1 MKPQMHPIEPQ
12 GKLKNSK
19 RYDRNLSKTDD
30 HSLLTL
36 QQRATHKKVVIAG
49 GGTGGHIYPAIGIA
63 QALQRLD
70 TTVDIAFIGGSDKLE
85 STLVPEHGFRFLPIS
100 VAGFPRRLTL
110 QWLPTIWKAFHGFI
124 QSLRYMKE
132 LKPDVVIGTGG
143 YVSGPVLLAGLLCKI
158 PIAIQE
164 QNASVGLTNTIL
176 ARWADV
182 AYLAMESV
190 RENNSFRRTTNIEI
204 TGNPIRP
211 AITAFPRCEETYRRF
226 GLHPE
231 RKTIFVM
238 GGSQGAHAINEAII
252 AALPHLIEYADQ
264 IQIVHQTG
272 AIEVEKVQTAYDRIL
287 ASHRTFNSTPTQ
299 GNKARVEGSGF
310 LYCVKPFFDTVEEI
324 YSIADVMV
332 CRAGG
337 MTIAEVTACG
347 IPAIFIPLP
356 SQTGNNQV
364 LNAHTVAEEGAA
376 VVLEQDNFTVEVLV
390 KNLTNMTM
398 DGNTHE
404 QMVTAS
410 RALGKP
416 HASDDIAESI
426 LSRMVISDQLS
437 VKREL

>member
-1 MKPQMHPIEPQ
+1 MKPQTHLTEPQ
-12 GKLKNSK
+12 GKLKNSQ
-19 RYDRNLSKTDD
+19 RCDSILSETDD
-30 HSLLTL
+30 RDLLVPEQL
-36 QQRATHKKVVIAG
+36 ATHKRIVIAG

-70 TTVDIAFIGGSDKLE
+70 GTVDIVFIGGADKLE
-85 STLVPEHGFRFLPIS
+85 SRLIPQHGFRFLPIS
-100 VAGFPRRLTL
+100 AAGLPRRFTI
-110 QWLPTIWKAFHGFI
+110 QWLPTIWKAFHGLI

-143 YVSGPVLLAGLLCKI
+143 YVSGPALLAGLLCKI

-164 QNASVGLTNTIL
+164 QNASVGLTNGIL
-176 ARWADV
+176 ARWAAT
-182 AYLAMESV
+182 AYLAVEAV
-190 RENNSFRRTTNIEI
+190 RENNSFRHTTRIEV

-211 AITAFPRCEETYRRF
+211 AIAAFPRREDTYKRF
-226 GLHPE
+226 GLSPE

-238 GGSQGAHAINEAII
+238 GGSQGAHAINAAIVD
-252 AALPHLIEYADQ
+252 ALPHLVEFADQ

-272 AIEVEKVQTAYDRIL
+272 AAEVEEIQAVYDRTIT
-287 ASHRTFNSTPTQ
+287 SR
-299 GNKARVEGSGF
+299 EGF

-364 LNAHTVAEEGAA
+364 LNAHTIAEKGAA
-376 VVLEQDNFTVEVLV
+376 VVLEQGTFTTDTLV
-390 KNLTNMTM
+390 KNLINMTL
-398 DGNTHE
+398 DENTHE
-404 QMVTAS
+404 RMVTAS

-416 HASDDIAESI
+416 YASDDIAKSI
-426 LSRMVISDQLS
+426 LSYA
-437 VKREL
+437 

>member
-1 MKPQMHPIEPQ
+1 MTSSAI
-12 GKLKNSK
+12 
-19 RYDRNLSKTDD
+19 DD
-30 HSLLTL
+30 HNALAL
-36 QQRATHKKVVIAG
+36 QRHATEKKIVIAG

-70 TTVDIAFIGGSDKLE
+70 ASIDIAFIGGLDKLE
-85 STLVPEHGFRFLPIS
+85 STLVPQHGFRFLPIS
-100 VAGFPRRLTL
+100 VAGFPRRFTL
-110 QWLPTIWKAFHGFI
+110 QWLPTMWKVFHGLI
-124 QSLRYMKE
+124 QSLRYMKA

-164 QNASVGLTNTIL
+164 QNASVGLTNGIL

-182 AYLAMESV
+182 AYLAMESI
-190 RENNSFRRTTNIEI
+190 RENNSFRRTTRIEI

-211 AITAFPRCEETYRRF
+211 AISAFPRCEETYRKF

-238 GGSQGAHAINEAII
+238 GGSQGAHAINEAIVD
-252 AALPHLIEYADQ
+252 ALPHFSEYADQ

-272 AIEVEKVQTAYDRIL
+272 AMEVEKVQNAY
-287 ASHRTFNSTPTQ
+287 HRTL
-299 GNKARVEGSGF
+299 GSGF

-364 LNAHTVAEEGAA
+364 LNAHTVAEKGAA
-376 VVLEQDNFTVEVLV
+376 VVLEQGTFTVEILV
-390 KNLTNMTM
+390 KNLTNMTL

-404 QMVTAS
+404 RMVTAS

-416 HASDDIAESI
+416 NASNDIAESI
-426 LSRMVISDQLS
+426 FLNY
-437 VKREL
+437 

>member
-1 MKPQMHPIEPQ
+1 MKPETHFIEPQ
-12 GKLKNSK
+12 GTLENSK
-19 RYDRNLSKTDD
+19 CYDRNLSETDD
-30 HSLLTL
+30 HNVLAL
-36 QQRATHKKVVIAG
+36 QRRATQKKIVIAG

-70 TTVDIAFIGGSDKLE
+70 ASVDIAFIGGSDKLE
-85 STLVPEHGFRFLPIS
+85 STLVPQHGFRFLPIS

-110 QWLPTIWKAFHGFI
+110 QWLPTIWKVFHGLI
-124 QSLRYMKE
+124 QSLRYMKA

-143 YVSGPVLLAGLLCKI
+143 YVSGPVLLAGLLGKI

-164 QNASVGLTNTIL
+164 QNASVGLTNGIL

-182 AYLAMESV
+182 AYLAMESI
-190 RENNSFRRTTNIEI
+190 RENNSFRRTTRIEV

-211 AITAFPRCEETYRRF
+211 AIAAFPRCKETYRKF

-238 GGSQGAHAINEAII
+238 GGSQGAHAINETIVD
-252 AALPHLIEYADQ
+252 ALPHLIEYADQ

-272 AIEVEKVQTAYDRIL
+272 ATEVEKVQDAYDRTL
-287 ASHRTFNSTPTQ
+287 ASHQTANSTPIQ
-299 GNKARVEGSGF
+299 DSKARVGGSGF

-364 LNAHTVAEEGAA
+364 LNAQTVAEKGAA
-376 VVLEQDNFTVEVLV
+376 VVLEQGTFTVEVLV
-390 KNLTNMTM
+390 KNLTNMTL
-398 DGNTHE
+398 DENTHE
-404 QMVTAS
+404 RMVAAS

-416 HASDDIAESI
+416 NASNDIAESI
-426 LSRMVISDQLS
+426 FLTF
-437 VKREL
+437 

>member
-1 MKPQMHPIEPQ
+1 MKPQTHLIEPQ
-12 GKLKNSK
+12 GTLKNSK
-19 RYDRNLSKTDD
+19 CYDRNLAETND
-30 HSLLTL
+30 HNSLAL
-36 QQRATHKKVVIAG
+36 QRHPTEKKIVIAG

-70 TTVDIAFIGGSDKLE
+70 VSVDIAFIGGSDKLE
-85 STLVPEHGFRFLPIS
+85 STLVPQHGFRFLPIS

-110 QWLPTIWKAFHGFI
+110 QWLPTIWKVFHGLI
-124 QSLRYMKE
+124 QSLRYMKA
-132 LKPDVVIGTGG
+132 LKPDVIIGTGG
-143 YVSGPVLLAGLLCKI
+143 YVSGPVLLAGILCKI

-164 QNASVGLTNTIL
+164 QNASVGLTNAIL

-182 AYLAMESV
+182 AYLAMESI
-190 RENNSFRRTTNIEI
+190 RENNSFRRTTRIEI

-211 AITAFPRCEETYRRF
+211 AIAAFPRCEETYRKF

-238 GGSQGAHAINEAII
+238 GGSQGAHAINETIVD
-252 AALPHLIEYADQ
+252 ALPHLIEYADQ

-272 AIEVEKVQTAYDRIL
+272 TMELEKVQDAYDRTL
-287 ASHRTFNSTPTQ
+287 APHRTANSTPIQ
-299 GNKARVEGSGF
+299 NSKARVGSSGF

-364 LNAHTVAEEGAA
+364 LNAHTVAEKGAA
-376 VVLEQDNFTVEVLV
+376 VVLEQGTFTVEALV
-390 KNLTNMTM
+390 KNLTNMTL

-404 QMVTAS
+404 RMVTAS

-416 HASDDIAESI
+416 NASNDIAESI
-426 LSRMVISDQLS
+426 FLNYF
-437 VKREL
+437 

>member
-1 MKPQMHPIEPQ
+1 MV
-12 GKLKNSK
+12 
-19 RYDRNLSKTDD
+19 
-30 HSLLTL
+30 
-36 QQRATHKKVVIAG
+36 HKKIVIAG

-70 TTVDIAFIGGSDKLE
+70 ATVDIAFIGGSDKLE
-85 STLVPEHGFRFLPIS
+85 STLIPQHGFRFLPIS
-100 VAGFPRRLTL
+100 AAGFPRRFTL
-110 QWLPTIWKAFHGFI
+110 QWLPTLWKTFHGLI
-124 QSLRYMKE
+124 QSLRYMKA
-132 LKPDVVIGTGG
+132 LKPDIVIGTGG
-143 YVSGPVLLAGLLCKI
+143 YVSGPVLLAGLLCQI

-164 QNASVGLTNTIL
+164 QNASVGLTNGIL
-176 ARWADV
+176 ARWAEV

-190 RENNSFRRTTNIEI
+190 RASRAFRRTTRIEI

-211 AITAFPRCEETYRRF
+211 AIAAFQRSEETYRRF

-238 GGSQGAHAINEAII
+238 GGSQGAHAINETMV
-252 AALPHLIEYADQ
+252 AALPHLAEYADQ

-272 AIEVEKVQTAYDRIL
+272 AMEVEKVQNLYDQIL
-287 ASHRTFNSTPTQ
+287 A
-299 GNKARVEGSGF
+299 SGF

-364 LNAHTVAEEGAA
+364 LNAHTVAEAGAA
-376 VVLEQDNFTVEVLV
+376 VVLEQGTFTVETLV
-390 KNLTNMTM
+390 KNLTNMTL
-398 DGNTHE
+398 DGNTRE
-404 QMVTAS
+404 RMVTAS
-410 RALGKP
+410 RAIGKP
-416 HASDDIAESI
+416 DASDAIAKSI
-426 LSRMVISDQLS
+426 LSID
-437 VKREL
+437 

>member
-1 MKPQMHPIEPQ
+1 MKPQTQLIEPQ

-19 RYDRNLSKTDD
+19 SCDNNSSESDDRRALA
-30 HSLLTL
+30 L
-36 QQRATHKKVVIAG
+36 QRRATQKKIVIAG

-70 TTVDIAFIGGSDKLE
+70 ASVDIAFIGGSGKLE
-85 STLVPEHGFRFLPIS
+85 STLVPQHGFRFLPIS

-110 QWLPTIWKAFHGFI
+110 QWLPIIWKVFHGLI
-124 QSLRYMKE
+124 QSLRYMKA

-164 QNASVGLTNTIL
+164 QNASVGLTNAIV

-190 RENNSFRRTTNIEI
+190 RENKSFHRTTRIEI

-211 AITAFPRCEETYRRF
+211 AISVFPRCEETYRKF

-238 GGSQGAHAINEAII
+238 GGSQGAHAINETIVE
-252 AALPHLIEYADQ
+252 ALPHLVEYADQ

-272 AIEVEKVQTAYDRIL
+272 AMEVGKVQEAYDRIL
-287 ASHRTFNSTPTQ
+287 ASHRTANLTPIQ
-299 GNKARVEGSGF
+299 DSKARVGGSGF

-337 MTIAEVTACG
+337 MTIAEITACG

-376 VVLEQDNFTVEVLV
+376 VVLEQNTFTVEALV
-390 KNLTNMTM
+390 KNLTNMTLN
-398 DGNTHE
+398 GNTHE
-404 QMVTAS
+404 RMVTAS

-416 HASDDIAESI
+416 NASDNIAKSI
-426 LSRMVISDQLS
+426 FLNYF
-437 VKREL
+437 

>member
-1 MKPQMHPIEPQ
+1 MASQWDLLVGLTMAI
-12 GKLKNSK
+12 SK
-19 RYDRNLSKTDD
+19 RYDTTLAETDSGD
-30 HSLLTL
+30 VASS
-36 QQRATHKKVVIAG
+36 QEIETHKKVVVAG

-63 QALQRLD
+63 QALQRMD
-70 TTVDIAFIGGSDKLE
+70 TTVDIVFIGGTDRLE
-85 STLVPEHGFRFLPIS
+85 ATLVPQHGFRFLPIS

-110 QWLPTIWKAFHGFI
+110 QWFTVIWKVLRGLT
-124 QSLRYMKE
+124 QSLRYMKA

-143 YVSGPVLLAGLLCKI
+143 YVSGPVLLAALLRKI

-164 QNASVGLTNTIL
+164 QNASVGLTNGIL

-190 RENNSFRRTTNIEI
+190 RVSNAFRQTTRIEI

-211 AITAFPRCEETYRRF
+211 AIAAFPRREETYRKF

-238 GGSQGAHAINEAII
+238 GGSQGAHAINEVMV
-252 AALPHLIEYADQ
+252 AALPHLAEYADQ

-272 AIEVEKVQTAYDRIL
+272 AMEAEKVQNLYDQIL
-287 ASHRTFNSTPTQ
+287 AS
-299 GNKARVEGSGF
+299 EF

-364 LNAHTVAEEGAA
+364 LNAHTVAEAGAA
-376 VVLEQDNFTVEVLV
+376 VVLEQGTFTVETLV
-390 KNLTNMTM
+390 KNLTNMSLEA
-398 DGNTHE
+398 NTRE
-404 QMVTAS
+404 RMVTAS

-416 HASDDIAESI
+416 DASDAIAKSI
-426 LSRMVISDQLS
+426 FSIN
-437 VKREL
+437 

>member
-1 MKPQMHPIEPQ
+1 MTI
-12 GKLKNSK
+12 SK
-19 RYDRNLSKTDD
+19 RYDSNNLSETDD
-30 HSLLTL
+30 RSLSALKRRPT
-36 QQRATHKKVVIAG
+36 KKKIIIAG

-70 TTVDIAFIGGSDKLE
+70 PSVDVAFIGGSDKLE
-85 STLVPEHGFRFLPIS
+85 STLVPQHGFHFLPIS

-110 QWLPTIWKAFHGFI
+110 QWLPTIWKVFHGVL
-124 QSLRYMKE
+124 QSLRYMKT
-132 LKPDVVIGTGG
+132 LKPDVIIGTGG

-164 QNASVGLTNTIL
+164 QNASVGLTNGIL

-190 RENNSFRRTTNIEI
+190 RENNSFRRTTRIEI

-211 AITAFPRCEETYRRF
+211 AIAAFPRCEETYRRF

-238 GGSQGAHAINEAII
+238 GGSQGAHAINEAIV
-252 AALPHLIEYADQ
+252 AALPHLVEYADQ

-272 AIEVEKVQTAYDRIL
+272 ALEVEKVQDAYDRTL
-287 ASHRTFNSTPTQ
+287 ALQ
-299 GNKARVEGSGF
+299 EGF
-310 LYCVKPFFDTVEEI
+310 LYCAKPFFETVEEI

-364 LNAHTVAEEGAA
+364 LNAQTVAEEGAA
-376 VVLEQDNFTVEVLV
+376 IVLEQGTFTAEALV
-390 KNLTNMTM
+390 KHLTNMIL
-398 DGNTHE
+398 DKNTYE
-404 QMVTAS
+404 RMVTAS
-410 RALGKP
+410 RSLGKP
-416 HASDDIAESI
+416 DAGDDIAKSI
-426 LSRMVISDQLS
+426 FLTF
-437 VKREL
+437 

>member
-1 MKPQMHPIEPQ
+1 MTI
-12 GKLKNSK
+12 SK
-19 RYDRNLSKTDD
+19 RYDSNNLSETDD
-30 HSLLTL
+30 RSLSALKRRPT
-36 QQRATHKKVVIAG
+36 KKKIIIAG

-70 TTVDIAFIGGSDKLE
+70 PSVDVAFIGGSDKLE
-85 STLVPEHGFRFLPIS
+85 STLVPQHGFHFLPIS

-110 QWLPTIWKAFHGFI
+110 QWLPTIWKVFHGVL
-124 QSLRYMKE
+124 QSLRYMKT
-132 LKPDVVIGTGG
+132 LKPDIIIGTGG

-164 QNASVGLTNTIL
+164 QNASVGLTNGIL

-190 RENNSFRRTTNIEI
+190 RENNSFRRTTRIEI

-211 AITAFPRCEETYRRF
+211 AIAAFPRCEETYRRF

-238 GGSQGAHAINEAII
+238 GGSQGAHAINEAIV
-252 AALPHLIEYADQ
+252 AALPHLVEYADQ

-272 AIEVEKVQTAYDRIL
+272 ALEVEKVQDAYDRTL
-287 ASHRTFNSTPTQ
+287 ALQ
-299 GNKARVEGSGF
+299 EGF
-310 LYCVKPFFDTVEEI
+310 LYCAKPFFETVEEI

-364 LNAHTVAEEGAA
+364 LNAQTVAEEGAA
-376 VVLEQDNFTVEVLV
+376 IVLEQGTFTAEALV
-390 KNLTNMTM
+390 KHLTNMIL
-398 DGNTHE
+398 DKNTYE
-404 QMVTAS
+404 RMVTAS
-410 RALGKP
+410 RSLGKP
-416 HASDDIAESI
+416 DAGDDIAKSI
-426 LSRMVISDQLS
+426 FLTF
-437 VKREL
+437 

>member
-1 MKPQMHPIEPQ
+1 
-12 GKLKNSK
+12 
-19 RYDRNLSKTDD
+19 
-30 HSLLTL
+30 
-36 QQRATHKKVVIAG
+36 
-49 GGTGGHIYPAIGIA
+49 AIGIA

-70 TTVDIAFIGGSDKLE
+70 TTVDIVFIGGSDKLE
-85 STLVPEHGFRFLPIS
+85 STLVPQHGFRFLPIS
-100 VAGFPRRLTL
+100 VAGLPRRLTL
-110 QWLPTIWKAFHGFI
+110 QWLPTIWKAFHGLI
-124 QSLRYMKE
+124 QALRYMKE

-164 QNASVGLTNTIL
+164 QNASVGLTNAIL

-190 RENNSFRRTTNIEI
+190 REHNSFRRTTRIEI

-211 AITAFPRCEETYRRF
+211 AIAAFRRREETYRRF

-238 GGSQGAHAINEAII
+238 GGSQGAHAINEAIV
-252 AALPHLIEYADQ
+252 AALPHLIEYTDQ

-272 AIEVEKVQTAYDRIL
+272 ALEFEKVQTAYDRML
-287 ASHRTFNSTPTQ
+287 ASHRTLNSTLTQ
-299 GNKARVEGSGF
+299 GNKARVEGSRF
-310 LYCVKPFFDTVEEI
+310 LYCVKPFFETVEEI

-376 VVLEQDNFTVEVLV
+376 VVLEQGTFTVETLV
-390 KNLTNMTM
+390 KNLTNMIL
-398 DGNTHE
+398 DENTHE
-404 QMVTAS
+404 RMVTAS
-410 RALGKP
+410 QTLGKP
-416 HASDDIAESI
+416 HASDEIAKSI
-426 LSRMVISDQLS
+426 LSYA
-437 VKREL
+437 

>member
-1 MKPQMHPIEPQ
+1 MKPQTHLIEPQ

-19 RYDRNLSKTDD
+19 RCDKNLSETDD
-30 HSLLTL
+30 RSLLAL
-36 QQRATHKKVVIAG
+36 QRRATQKKIVIAG

-70 TTVDIAFIGGSDKLE
+70 ASADIAFIGGSNKLE
-85 STLVPEHGFRFLPIS
+85 STLVPQHGFRFLPIS

-110 QWLPTIWKAFHGFI
+110 QWLPTIWKAFHGLI

-158 PIAIQE
+158 PIAVQE
-164 QNASVGLTNTIL
+164 QNASIGLTNSIL
-176 ARWADV
+176 ARWTDV

-190 RENNSFRRTTNIEI
+190 RENNSFRRTTSIEI

-211 AITAFPRCEETYRRF
+211 AIAAFPRCEETYRRF

-238 GGSQGAHAINEAII
+238 GGSQGAHAINEAIV

-272 AIEVEKVQTAYDRIL
+272 AMEVEKVQRAYDRTL
-287 ASHRTFNSTPTQ
+287 ASH
-299 GNKARVEGSGF
+299 KGF

-376 VVLEQDNFTVEVLV
+376 VVLEQGTFTVEVLV
-390 KNLTNMTM
+390 KNLTNMTL

-404 QMVTAS
+404 RMVAAS

-426 LSRMVISDQLS
+426 FLNYF
-437 VKREL
+437 

>member
-1 MKPQMHPIEPQ
+1 MFPSPPKDGVSTPKILMIPKEI
-12 GKLKNSK
+12 
-19 RYDRNLSKTDD
+19 RCYDRNLSETDD
-30 HSLLTL
+30 RNASAL
-36 QQRATHKKVVIAG
+36 QRRATEKKIVIAG

-70 TTVDIAFIGGSDKLE
+70 ASVDIAFIGGSNKLE
-85 STLVPEHGFRFLPIS
+85 STLVPQHGFRFLPIS

-110 QWLPTIWKAFHGFI
+110 QWLPTIWKVFHGLT
-124 QSLRYMKE
+124 QSLRYMKA

-164 QNASVGLTNTIL
+164 QNASVGLTNGIL

-182 AYLAMESV
+182 AYLAMESI
-190 RENNSFRRTTNIEI
+190 RENNSFRRTTRIEI

-211 AITAFPRCEETYRRF
+211 AIAAFPRCEETYRKF

-238 GGSQGAHAINEAII
+238 GGSQGAHAINETIVD
-252 AALPHLIEYADQ
+252 ALPHLIEYADQ

-272 AIEVEKVQTAYDRIL
+272 AMEVEKVQDAYDRTL
-287 ASHRTFNSTPTQ
+287 ASHRTANSTPIQ
-299 GNKARVEGSGF
+299 DSKARVGGSGF

-364 LNAHTVAEEGAA
+364 LNAHTVAEKGAA
-376 VVLEQDNFTVEVLV
+376 VVLEQGTFTVEVLV
-390 KNLTNMTM
+390 KNLTNMTL

-404 QMVTAS
+404 RMVTAS

-416 HASDDIAESI
+416 NASNDIAESI
-426 LSRMVISDQLS
+426 FLNY
-437 VKREL
+437 

>member
-1 MKPQMHPIEPQ
+1 MTQ
-12 GKLKNSK
+12 
-19 RYDRNLSKTDD
+19 
-30 HSLLTL
+30 
-36 QQRATHKKVVIAG
+36 KKIVIAG

-70 TTVDIAFIGGSDKLE
+70 ATVDIAFIGGSDKLE
-85 STLVPEHGFRFLPIS
+85 STLVPQHGFRFLPIS
-100 VAGFPRRLTL
+100 AAGFPRRLTL
-110 QWLPTIWKAFHGFI
+110 QWLPTLWKTFYGLL
-124 QSLRYMKE
+124 QSLRYMKA
-132 LKPDVVIGTGG
+132 LKPDIVIGTGG
-143 YVSGPVLLAGLLCKI
+143 YVSGPVLLAGHLCKI

-164 QNASVGLTNTIL
+164 QNASVGLTNGIL

-182 AYLAMESV
+182 AYLAMEAV
-190 RENNSFRRTTNIEI
+190 RASHAFRRTTRIEV

-211 AITAFPRCEETYRRF
+211 TIAAFPRCEETYRRF

-238 GGSQGAHAINEAII
+238 GGSQGAHAINEAMV

-272 AIEVEKVQTAYDRIL
+272 AMEVEKVQNLYDQIL
-287 ASHRTFNSTPTQ
+287 ASHRTANSTPIQ
-299 GNKARVEGSGF
+299 DNKAGGGGSGF

-364 LNAHTVAEEGAA
+364 LNAHTVAEAGAA
-376 VVLEQDNFTVEVLV
+376 VVLEQGTFTVETLV
-390 KNLTNMTM
+390 KNLTHMTL
-398 DGNTHE
+398 DGNTRE
-404 QMVTAS
+404 RMVTAS

-416 HASDDIAESI
+416 DASDAIAKSI
-426 LSRMVISDQLS
+426 LSID
-437 VKREL
+437 

>member
-1 MKPQMHPIEPQ
+1 MMT
-12 GKLKNSK
+12 SK
-19 RYDRNLSKTDD
+19 HCDRNLSETDD
-30 HSLLTL
+30 RSLLAL
-36 QQRATHKKVVIAG
+36 QQHAVQKKIVIAG

-70 TTVDIAFIGGSDKLE
+70 TTVDIVFIGGSDKLE
-85 STLVPEHGFRFLPIS
+85 STLVPQHGFRFLPIS
-100 VAGFPRRLTL
+100 VAGLPRRLTL
-110 QWLPTIWKAFHGFI
+110 QWLPAIWKTVHGLL

-164 QNASVGLTNTIL
+164 QNASVGLTNSIL

-190 RENNSFRRTTNIEI
+190 RENNSFRRTTRIEI

-211 AITAFPRCEETYRRF
+211 AIAAFPRHEETYRRF

-238 GGSQGAHAINEAII
+238 GGSQGAHAINEAIV
-252 AALPHLIEYADQ
+252 AALPHLTEYADQ

-272 AIEVEKVQTAYDRIL
+272 AMEVEKVQNAYDQTL
-287 ASHRTFNSTPTQ
+287 ASH
-299 GNKARVEGSGF
+299 EGF

-376 VVLEQDNFTVEVLV
+376 VVLEQGTFTVEVLV
-390 KNLTNMTM
+390 KNLTNMAL

-404 QMVTAS
+404 RMVIAS

-416 HASDDIAESI
+416 YASDDIAKSI
-426 LSRMVISDQLS
+426 FLNY
-437 VKREL
+437 